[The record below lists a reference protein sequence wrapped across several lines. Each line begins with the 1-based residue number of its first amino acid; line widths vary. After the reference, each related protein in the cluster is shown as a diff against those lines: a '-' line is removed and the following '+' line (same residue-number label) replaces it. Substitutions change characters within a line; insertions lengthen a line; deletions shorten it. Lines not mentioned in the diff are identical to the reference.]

1 LSLDKWPFVW
11 YIVVS
16 VKTKKIMNNKQEAL
30 FSRHIERL
38 EADITAAQERIN
50 ERDLSNSG
58 MEATGNRDDAK
69 KIALLREGVIPKYS
83 DLPANDGYEN
93 NLPEIE
99 MFEFSDLLQE
109 IDETKAALHDLD
121 LIDYGKELGE
131 EHGRLKAKFEVADAA
146 RKAVNKE
153 HGLA

>member
-1 LSLDKWPFVW
+1 
-11 YIVVS
+11 
-16 VKTKKIMNNKQEAL
+16 MNNKQEAL
-30 FSRHIERL
+30 FSRHIGCL
-38 EADITAAQERIN
+38 EADIATAQERID
-50 ERDLSNSG
+50 ERGLSNSG

-109 IDETKAALHDLD
+109 LDETKAALHDLD
-121 LIDYGKELGE
+121 LIDYGKSLSQ
-131 EHGRLKAKFEVADAA
+131 
-146 RKAVNKE
+146 
-153 HGLA
+153 